1 MAGRVAN
8 AMMGSPDLYGGGA
21 QTSEQSV
28 NFVTCHD
35 GFTLNDLVSYDHK
48 HNEANLEENRDGS
61 NNNRS
66 WNCGEEGATVKPL
79 IEELRRR
86 QIKNLFAIVLLSA
99 GTPMI
104 TMGDELRRTQLGN
117 NNAYCQDNPISWLD
131 WSLLEENAD
140 LVRFV
145 RHLIRF
151 RANFERSREAESFSL
166 PELMKERQIQWH
178 GVKPN
183 QPDWG
188 DDSHTL
194 AFTRMG
200 FRDSEQH
207 LILINAYWE
216 PLEFELP
223 APVANSSG
231 WFRFLDTSFK
241 SPFDIND
248 PKRAP
253 LCTSLSYTVGPR
265 SVVVLICRR
274 PSHSREGHRH

>member
-1 MAGRVAN
+1 MATRMAN
-8 AMMGSPDLYGGGA
+8 AMMGSPDLYGEGA
-21 QTSEQSV
+21 QASEQSV

-48 HNEANLEENRDGS
+48 HNEANLEENRDGC
-61 NNNRS
+61 NNNLS
-66 WNCGEEGATVKPL
+66 WNCGEEGPTVNPL
-79 IEELRRR
+79 IEDLRHR

-104 TMGDELRRTQLGN
+104 MMGDELRRTQLGN
-117 NNAYCQDNPISWLD
+117 NNAYCQDNAISWLD
-131 WSLLEENAD
+131 WSLLEENTD
-140 LVRFV
+140 LLRFV

-188 DDSHTL
+188 EDSHSL

-207 LILINAYWE
+207 LILVNAYWE
-216 PLEFELP
+216 PLTFELP
-223 APVANSSG
+223 APLPDSSG
-231 WFRFLDTSFK
+231 WCRFLDTSFN

-248 PKRAP
+248 PKRVP
-253 LCTSLSYTVGPR
+253 LWPSPSYEVGSR
-265 SVVVLICRR
+265 SVVVLICRK
-274 PSHSREGHRH
+274 PSHIPESRKH